1 MRHLSIRLRRAIGGH
16 VLAASIA
23 VIGGTASCHGSTLT
37 EWTKLIEERNEL
49 RSRTGQ
55 AVTDEFVQSMVT
67 LHGSLPPGSDDAEL
81 RAFRLEL
88 YMLCD
93 SASYRSNQVDVA
105 KASMLHEADCIHK
118 ARWANYALAAMQRGR
133 QESQDPHRFARME
146 FALAAEALAACP
158 TVKDVVA
165 RGDDALLMYLL
176 VLSHVRALEPAD
188 ATERV
193 TRLRDL
199 DDTVASI
206 TDAAKASNYL
216 LDRLQVL
223 TDMATHAATAGNH
236 EAVFEAF
243 DRAATLKD
251 EKNLHR
257 DGYAVLDAAFNVKSL
272 TRQSRLALLADWLA
286 RRQHGINELRYVR
299 NEIVSLQ
306 GAQTDRKA
314 AASTARF
321 LAGVVERAP
330 SKLVDELDTEMARQ
344 LLDAGEEQVAMGLAM
359 QPFRALVAEVVFS
372 TSREAHVD
380 KPLMQATARRLLV
393 DYPDHPRREQ
403 FVAALD
409 D

>member
-1 MRHLSIRLRRAIGGH
+1 
-16 VLAASIA
+16 
-23 VIGGTASCHGSTLT
+23 
-37 EWTKLIEERNEL
+37 
-49 RSRTGQ
+49 
-55 AVTDEFVQSMVT
+55 
-67 LHGSLPPGSDDAEL
+67 
-81 RAFRLEL
+81 
-88 YMLCD
+88 
-93 SASYRSNQVDVA
+93 
-105 KASMLHEADCIHK
+105 MLHEADCIHK

-206 TDAAKASNYL
+206 TDAAKASNYV